1 MNKLL
6 SYYTSLF
13 GTSGSEGDIRRAIL
27 NEISPH
33 AVTKVDKLGNIIAF
47 KKGRYEPPATVML
60 SAHMDEVGMILT
72 SVTEDGYIRFDTVG
86 GIDPRTLC
94 GKHVAIGRRKIPGV
108 IGQMAPHL
116 MKKSEKDAVKETD
129 ELFIDI
135 GARDRDDA
143 LQYVQLGDVIGFRSD
158 YAEFG
163 DGLVRAKA
171 LDDRAGCQ
179 ILTNL
184 IKKDLPFDTYF
195 AFTVMEEIGCIGA
208 GCAAF
213 EVKPDYSV
221 VVEGTTAADISDNK
235 SSSSVCRVG
244 GGPVISFMDGSTIYD
259 RDFIKLACAAAGERG
274 IPYQMKQAVAG
285 GNDSGRIQRTA
296 SGAAALSVS
305 VAVRYLHTVTGVAS
319 LDDIDNTERLI
330 YAVLNK
336 MLNV

>member
-27 NEISPH
+27 NEISTY
-33 AVTKVDKLGNIIAF
+33 ADAKVDKLGNIIVF
-47 KKGRYEPPATVML
+47 KKGRYESPATVML

-72 SVTEDGYIRFDTVG
+72 DITDDGYIRFDAVG

-94 GKHVAIGRRKIPGV
+94 GKTVAIGRGKIPGV

-116 MKKSEKDAVKETD
+116 MKKSDKDSVKKTD
-129 ELFIDI
+129 ELYIDI
-135 GARDRDDA
+135 GASDREDA
-143 LQYVQLGDVIGFRSD
+143 LKYVSLGDVIGFRSD

-184 IKKDLPFDTYF
+184 IKSELPFDMYF
-195 AFTVMEEIGCIGA
+195 AFTVMEEIGCVGA
-208 GCAAF
+208 GCAAYGI
-213 EVKPDYSV
+213 KPDYSI

-235 SSSSVCRVG
+235 DKSSVCFVG
-244 GGPVISFMDGSTIYD
+244 GGPVISFMDGSTVYD
-259 RDFIKLACAAAGERG
+259 RDFIRLAVNTAKECG
-274 IPYQMKQAVAG
+274 IPFQMKQAVAG

-296 SGAAALSVS
+296 SGASALAISVP
-305 VAVRYLHTVTGVAS
+305 VRYLHTAMSVAS
-319 LDDIDNTERLI
+319 LYDIDNTERLVN
-330 YAVLNK
+330 AVLNK